1 MEQLIER
8 TVNQLARKGVF
19 RGHLSMGEIVVELS
33 NILDEFVKV
42 GEDIVS
48 DYKVNLR
55 SEQRIRL
62 YNAIIK
68 GGGKLF

>member
-1 MEQLIER
+1 MEQQIER
-8 TVNQLARKGVF
+8 VVNQLAHKGVF

-48 DYKVNLR
+48 DYKVNLK